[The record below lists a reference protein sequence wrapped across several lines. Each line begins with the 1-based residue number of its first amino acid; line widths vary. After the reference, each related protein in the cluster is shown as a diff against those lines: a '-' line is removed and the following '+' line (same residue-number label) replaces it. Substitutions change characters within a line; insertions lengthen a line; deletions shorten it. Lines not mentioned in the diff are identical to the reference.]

1 MDDEKTGEIEI
12 VEKKTDEMGE
22 TKEKKEE
29 IQMDEKTGEIVEKR
43 RTRWTRR
50 MRKKKKYS
58 KKKKLSKKSRENL
71 ERLYCLEKT
80 IDLLNTL
87 LHEERAKRISLEKK
101 VEFYR
106 KCLYSKA
113 DDRSCD
119 SVIFTDEDEGNF
131 SGEEAWV

>member
-12 VEKKTDEMGE
+12 VEKKTDETGE

-29 IQMDEKTGEIVEKR
+29 IQMDEKTGEIVEKK
-43 RTRWTRR
+43 TNEVDETDE
-50 MRKKKKYS
+50 KKEEIQQ
-58 KKKKLSKKSRENL
+58 KKKLSKKSRENL

-101 VEFYR
+101 VEFYHE
-106 KCLYSKA
+106 CLHSQ
-113 DDRSCD
+113 
-119 SVIFTDEDEGNF
+119 
-131 SGEEAWV
+131 

>member
-22 TKEKKEE
+22 AKEKKEE
-29 IQMDEKTGEIVEKR
+29 IQMDEKTGEIVEKK
-43 RTRWTRR
+43 TNEVDETDE
-50 MRKKKKYS
+50 KKEEIHQ
-58 KKKKLSKKSRENL
+58 KKKLSKKSRENL

-101 VEFYR
+101 VEFYH
-106 KCLYSKA
+106 KCLHSQ
-113 DDRSCD
+113 
-119 SVIFTDEDEGNF
+119 
-131 SGEEAWV
+131 